1 MTKIEKILAKL
12 QEPSTIKGM
21 IMVAALF
28 GVFIS
33 PELQEK
39 IVAGSAALYA
49 MVQIFVSDD

>member
-28 GVFIS
+28 GVCLS

-49 MVQIFVSDD
+49 LVQIFVSND